1 MKILIALAL
10 SAAAACLAGC
20 GTLTGGESSLDTFN
34 QTLKELATDPRC
46 GHTDRLQGNLG
57 GLTGNNL
64 SVYLERTCPPAQG
77 ANAPATPPPSAE
89 PAPAS

>member
-1 MKILIALAL
+1 MKIILALAL

-20 GTLTGGESSLDTFN
+20 GTLTGGPSGLETFN
-34 QTLKELATDPRC
+34 QTLEKLATDPRC

-64 SVYLERTCPPAQG
+64 SVYLERTCPPAQ
-77 ANAPATPPPSAE
+77 APNAPPVVE

>member
-1 MKILIALAL
+1 MKILLALAL
-10 SAAAACLAGC
+10 SASAACLAGC
-20 GTLTGGESSLDTFN
+20 GTLAGGGSSLDTFN

-64 SVYLERTCPPAQG
+64 SVYLERTCPAAMNPSPA
-77 ANAPATPPPSAE
+77 AE
-89 PAPAS
+89 PAPAL